1 MDSIKQQLNGRPVMS
16 QVVKYALITIGAA
29 RGAVGFQF
37 FMFPN
42 AIVSGGLIGIAQIV
56 NRLTGLPVGAF
67 SIVLNVPLF
76 IIAWKQFGLGFII
89 SSFAGTVLDSVFIDA
104 AAMTNIVA
112 TTDPMLASIIGG
124 VIKGLG
130 LGTIYYVGATTGG
143 VDIVARFLRR
153 RFPYINF
160 GTLIL
165 LMDAV
170 IIAAY
175 AWIFKIYESAMYSLI
190 CMFVMSRAV
199 DLVLYGLDNSNICYI
214 VSEHT
219 DDIVSEITL
228 GQLHRGVTLLHAE
241 GAYSHE
247 EKQVIMCVIKRPQ
260 IAAIRRMVRAID
272 PKAFMVVTDA
282 KNVFGKGFDS
292 IVENSWVHVAL

>member
-29 RGAVGFQF
+29 IGAVGFQF

-89 SSFAGTVLDSVFIDA
+89 SSFAGTVLYSVFIDA

-219 DDIVSEITL
+219 DDIVREITL

-292 IVENSWVHVAL
+292 IVENS

>member
-1 MDSIKQQLNGRPVMS
+1 MS

-29 RGAVGFQF
+29 IGAVGFQF

-89 SSFAGTVLDSVFIDA
+89 SSFAGTVLYSVFIDA

-292 IVENSWVHVAL
+292 IIENS

>member
-1 MDSIKQQLNGRPVMS
+1 MDSIKNQLNGRPIMS
-16 QVVKYALITIGAA
+16 QVVKYALIVVGAAIGAA
-29 RGAVGFQF
+29 GFQF
-37 FMFPN
+37 FMLPN
-42 AIVSGGLIGIAQIV
+42 AIVSGGLTGIAQIV
-56 NRLTGLPVGAF
+56 NRLTGLPVGVL
-67 SIVLNVPLF
+67 SIILNVPLF
-76 IIAWKQFGLGFII
+76 IVAWKQFGTDFIV
-89 SSFAGTVLDSVFIDA
+89 SSFVGTVLYSVFIDA

-130 LGTIYYVGATTGG
+130 LGTIYYVGAPTGG
-143 VDIVARFLRR
+143 GDIVARFLRR

-175 AWIFKIYESAMYSLI
+175 AFIFRIVESAMYSLI
-190 CMFVMSRAV
+190 CMFVVSRAI
-199 DLVLYGLDNSNICYI
+199 DLVLYGLDNSSIVYI

-219 DDIVSEITL
+219 DTIVKEITS
-228 GQLHRGVTLLHAE
+228 GILHRGVTLLHAE
-241 GAYSHE
+241 GAYTHE

-260 IAAIRRMVRAID
+260 IAEIRRLVRNID
-272 PKAFMVVTDA
+272 QRAFLVVTDA

-292 IVENSWVHVAL
+292 INETN

>member
-29 RGAVGFQF
+29 IGAVGFQF

-67 SIVLNVPLF
+67 SIVLNIPLF

-89 SSFAGTVLDSVFIDA
+89 SSFAGTVLYSVFIDA

-219 DDIVSEITL
+219 DDIVNEITL

-292 IVENSWVHVAL
+292 IVENS

>member
-1 MDSIKQQLNGRPVMS
+1 MDSIKNQLNGRPIMS
-16 QVVKYALITIGAA
+16 QIVKYTLIVVGAAIGAA
-29 RGAVGFQF
+29 GFQF
-37 FMFPN
+37 FMLPN
-42 AIVSGGLIGIAQIV
+42 AIVSGGLTGIAQIV
-56 NRLTGLPVGAF
+56 NRLTGLPVGVL
-67 SIVLNVPLF
+67 SMILNVPLF
-76 IIAWKQFGLGFII
+76 VVAWKQFGTDFIV
-89 SSFAGTVLDSVFIDA
+89 SSFVGTVLYSVFIDA

-175 AWIFKIYESAMYSLI
+175 ALIFRIVESAMYSLI
-190 CMFVMSRAV
+190 CMFVVSRV
-199 DLVLYGLDNSNICYI
+199 IDLVLYGLDNSSIVYI

-219 DDIVSEITL
+219 DTIVKEITS
-228 GQLHRGVTLLHAE
+228 GILHRGVTLLHAE
-241 GAYSHE
+241 GAYTHE

-260 IAAIRRMVRAID
+260 IAEIRRLVRNID
-272 PKAFMVVTDA
+272 QRAFLVVTDA

-292 IVENSWVHVAL
+292 INETN

>member
-29 RGAVGFQF
+29 IGAIGFQF

-89 SSFAGTVLDSVFIDA
+89 SSFAGTVLYSVFIDA

-292 IVENSWVHVAL
+292 IVENS

>member
-29 RGAVGFQF
+29 IGAVGFQF

-67 SIVLNVPLF
+67 SNVLNVPLF

-89 SSFAGTVLDSVFIDA
+89 SSFAGTVLYSVFIDA

-292 IVENSWVHVAL
+292 IVENS

>member
-1 MDSIKQQLNGRPVMS
+1 MDSIKNQLNGRPIMS
-16 QVVKYALITIGAA
+16 QVVKYALIVVGAAIGAA
-29 RGAVGFQF
+29 GFQF
-37 FMFPN
+37 FMLPN
-42 AIVSGGLIGIAQIV
+42 AIVSGGLTGIAQIV
-56 NRLTGLPVGAF
+56 NRLTGLPVGVL
-67 SIVLNVPLF
+67 SIILNVPLF
-76 IIAWKQFGLGFII
+76 IVAWKQFGTDFIV
-89 SSFAGTVLDSVFIDA
+89 SSFVGTVLYSVFIDA

-175 AWIFKIYESAMYSLI
+175 ALIFRIVESAMYSLI
-190 CMFVMSRAV
+190 CMFVVSRAI
-199 DLVLYGLDNSNICYI
+199 DLVLYGLDNSSIVYI

-219 DDIVSEITL
+219 DTIVKEITS
-228 GQLHRGVTLLHAE
+228 GILHRGVTLLHAE
-241 GAYSHE
+241 GAYTHE
-247 EKQVIMCVIKRPQ
+247 EKQVIMCVIKSPQ
-260 IAAIRRMVRAID
+260 IAEIRRLVRNID
-272 PKAFMVVTDA
+272 QRAFLVVTDA

-292 IVENSWVHVAL
+292 INETN

>member
-29 RGAVGFQF
+29 IGAVGFQF

-67 SIVLNVPLF
+67 S
-76 IIAWKQFGLGFII
+76 
-89 SSFAGTVLDSVFIDA
+89 
-104 AAMTNIVA
+104 
-112 TTDPMLASIIGG
+112 IGG

-199 DLVLYGLDNSNICYI
+199 DLVLYGLDNSNICYS

-282 KNVFGKGFDS
+282 KNVFGKGFDR
-292 IVENSWVHVAL
+292 IIENS

>member
-29 RGAVGFQF
+29 IGAVGFQF

-89 SSFAGTVLDSVFIDA
+89 SSFAGTVLYSMFIDA

-143 VDIVARFLRR
+143 VDIVARFLRH

-292 IVENSWVHVAL
+292 IIENS

>member
-1 MDSIKQQLNGRPVMS
+1 MDSIKKQLNGRPIMS
-16 QVVKYALITIGAA
+16 QVVKYALIVMGAA
-29 RGAVGFQF
+29 IGAVGFQF
-37 FMFPN
+37 FMLPN
-42 AIVSGGLIGIAQIV
+42 AIVSGGLTGIAQII
-56 NRLTGLPVGAF
+56 NRLTGLPVGVL
-67 SIVLNVPLF
+67 SIILNVPLF
-76 IIAWKQFGLGFII
+76 VVAWKQFGLDFIV
-89 SSFAGTVLDSVFIDA
+89 SSFVGTVLYSVFIDV

-175 AWIFKIYESAMYSLI
+175 ALIFHIVESAMYSLI
-190 CMFVMSRAV
+190 CMFVVSRAI
-199 DLVLYGLDNSNICYI
+199 DLVLYGLDNSSIVYI
-214 VSEHT
+214 VSEHMDT
-219 DDIVSEITL
+219 IVNEITS
-228 GQLHRGVTLLHAE
+228 GILHRGVTLLHAE
-241 GAYSHE
+241 GAYTHE

-260 IAAIRRMVRAID
+260 IAEIRRLVRNID
-272 PKAFMVVTDA
+272 QRAFLVVTDA

-292 IVENSWVHVAL
+292 INETN

>member
-16 QVVKYALITIGAA
+16 QVVKYALVTIGAA
-29 RGAVGFQF
+29 IGAVGFQF

-89 SSFAGTVLDSVFIDA
+89 SSFAGTVLYSVFIDA

-292 IVENSWVHVAL
+292 IVENS

>member
-29 RGAVGFQF
+29 IGAVGFQF

-89 SSFAGTVLDSVFIDA
+89 SSFAGTVLYSVFIDA

-260 IAAIRRMVRAID
+260 IVAIRRMVRAID

-292 IVENSWVHVAL
+292 IVENS

>member
-1 MDSIKQQLNGRPVMS
+1 MDSIKNQLNGRPIMS
-16 QVVKYALITIGAA
+16 QVVKYALIVVGAAIGAA
-29 RGAVGFQF
+29 GFQF
-37 FMFPN
+37 FMLPN
-42 AIVSGGLIGIAQIV
+42 AIVSGGLTGIAQIV
-56 NRLTGLPVGAF
+56 NRLTGLPV
-67 SIVLNVPLF
+67 
-76 IIAWKQFGLGFII
+76 
-89 SSFAGTVLDSVFIDA
+89 SSFVGTVLYSVFIDA

-175 AWIFKIYESAMYSLI
+175 ALIFRIVESAMYSLI
-190 CMFVMSRAV
+190 CMFVVSRAI
-199 DLVLYGLDNSNICYI
+199 DLVLYGLDNSSIVYI

-219 DDIVSEITL
+219 DTIVKEITS
-228 GQLHRGVTLLHAE
+228 GILHRGVTLLHAE
-241 GAYSHE
+241 GAYTHE

-260 IAAIRRMVRAID
+260 IAEIRRLVRNID
-272 PKAFMVVTDA
+272 QRAFLVVTDA
-282 KNVFGKGFDS
+282 KNVFGNGFES
-292 IVENSWVHVAL
+292 INETN

>member
-29 RGAVGFQF
+29 IGAVGFQF

-89 SSFAGTVLDSVFIDA
+89 SSFAGTVLYSVFIDA

-292 IVENSWVHVAL
+292 IVDNS

>member
-1 MDSIKQQLNGRPVMS
+1 MVID
-16 QVVKYALITIGAA
+16 
-29 RGAVGFQF
+29 
-37 FMFPN
+37 
-42 AIVSGGLIGIAQIV
+42 
-56 NRLTGLPVGAF
+56 
-67 SIVLNVPLF
+67 VLRNV
-76 IIAWKQFGLGFII
+76 
-89 SSFAGTVLDSVFIDA
+89 
-104 AAMTNIVA
+104 
-112 TTDPMLASIIGG
+112 
-124 VIKGLG
+124 
-130 LGTIYYVGATTGG
+130 
-143 VDIVARFLRR
+143 RCFLRR

-260 IAAIRRMVRAID
+260 IAELKRLVKGID
-272 PKAFMVVTDA
+272 EHAFFVVTDA
-282 KNVFGKGFDS
+282 KNVFGNGFES
-292 IVENSWVHVAL
+292 ISEVK

>member
-29 RGAVGFQF
+29 IGAVGFQF

-89 SSFAGTVLDSVFIDA
+89 SSFAGTVLYSVFIDV

-292 IVENSWVHVAL
+292 IVENS

>member
-29 RGAVGFQF
+29 IGAVGFQF

-89 SSFAGTVLDSVFIDA
+89 SSFAGTVLYSVFIDA

-143 VDIVARFLRR
+143 VDIVARFLRH

-292 IVENSWVHVAL
+292 IIENS